1 MAIRK
6 NWFVQLREVVG
17 ATERAKLGYVIM
29 TTADRQAWYDQHS
42 DTWHEYGSV
51 DDIGDYIATGNSSL
65 GPILDTVVLKPGRR
79 YLTIQSSCRCTPGG
93 IAELRGMTRLLDPS
107 TGVEF
112 YSLQENFV
120 RAS

>member
-6 NWFVQLREVVG
+6 NWFVQLREDDQF
-17 ATERAKLGYVIM
+17 ASKLGYAIM

-42 DTWHEYGSV
+42 DTWHAYGSV
-51 DDIGDYIATGNSSL
+51 DDIADYIATGKSSL
-65 GPILDTVVLKPGRR
+65 APTMDTVVLKPGRR
-79 YLTIQSSCRCTPGG
+79 YLTIQSRCRYTPKG
-93 IAELRGMTRLLDPS
+93 IAHLRGMARLLDPS

-112 YSLQENFV
+112 YSLQENFA